1 MQLEYFWADC
11 EDGSHVAVN
20 WAVWDGRI
28 SGSVRRWTP
37 DMRVNVGRKFDV
49 TPAELSRDADGRPVL
64 VLDGI
69 CGDPLR
75 VPLDPARV
83 RIAEGEISPA
93 A

>member
-1 MQLEYFWADC
+1 MKLEYFWTDC

-37 DMRVNVGRKFDV
+37 DMRVNAGRKFDV
-49 TPAELSRDADGRPVL
+49 APAELSRDAEGRPFL
-64 VLDGI
+64 VLEGV
-69 CGDPLR
+69 CAGPLR

-83 RIAEGEISPA
+83 REAESA
-93 A
+93 VASA